1 METEPGEEQ
10 IAEEDRRDH
19 PEESGGDGSAEVT
32 GEPER
37 RLDEEDPEE
46 LEDPERHG
54 AGPTSPG

>member
-19 PEESGGDGSAEVT
+19 PEESGGDESPEVT

-54 AGPTSPG
+54 AGPTSTG